1 MKPPSMQPFRDEVDV
16 APATFTPHDAQG
28 KPRPKDKITVHFN
41 PASLQLQLT
50 NALDDKGG
58 KTTEHVKTSSAKLTM
73 DLIFDT
79 TDTLKDVREDTQKLV
94 NEMTP
99 KKNAITP
106 LLFEWGTFTFKGII
120 ETYKETLDFF
130 SATGVPLRASVN
142 LTLSHRDLAFGDEK
156 ETAAAR
162 KNLAGNVSGEEEPV
176 ETGPP
181 PPGAGVTSVAKNGD
195 TNGTDD
201 TGRDLAAH
209 NGLESMR
216 FPDGPLVVSPGVTLG
231 PPVAFAAGGAGIAA
245 GAGAA
250 FGASAGAGAAAGFGA
265 GASAGFGAGACPRSP
280 RYSRFGP
287 FTRRKAASA

>member
-1 MKPPSMQPFRDEVDV
+1 MKPAPMQPFRDEVHV
-16 APATFTPHDAQG
+16 APATFTPFDAQG
-28 KPRPKDKITVHFN
+28 NSRPKDRITVHFN

-50 NALDDKGG
+50 NSLDDKGG

-79 TDTLKDVREDTQKLV
+79 TDTLKDVREDTQRLV

-99 KKNAITP
+99 KKNTITP
-106 LLFEWGTFTFKGII
+106 LLFEWGTFTFNGII

-156 ETAAAR
+156 ETGAAR
-162 KNLAGNVSGEEEPV
+162 KKLDRKVSGEDEPV
-176 ETGPP
+176 ETKAP
-181 PPGAGVTSVAKNGD
+181 PPGAGVTTVAKNGD
-195 TNGTDD
+195 TNGAED
-201 TGRDLAAH
+201 TGRDLAAD
-209 NGLESMR
+209 NGFESMR
-216 FPDGPLVVSPGVTLG
+216 FPEGPLVVSPGVTLG

-245 GAGAA
+245 GAGAGAA

-265 GASAGFGAGACPRSP
+265 GASAGF
-280 RYSRFGP
+280 
-287 FTRRKAASA
+287 